1 MKHLVTSSSLVLFF
15 TFITTLSMAKGGD
28 TIKRG
33 QCSAGI
39 ETKLKV
45 SPENGQIE
53 VEYEL
58 EDAVPGSR
66 WRVTITKNGRAIL
79 RKTQRASAAGYVEVR
94 QVTRNLAGNETIRA
108 TAKRVGAAGACTLSL
123 SVRF

>member
-1 MKHLVTSSSLVLFF
+1 
-15 TFITTLSMAKGGD
+15 MAKDGD

-33 QCSAGI
+33 QCSNGI
-39 ETKLKV
+39 ETKLKL

-66 WRVTITKNGRAIL
+66 WRVTVTKNGRTIL
-79 RKTQRASAAGYVEVR
+79 RTTKRANAAGYLEVR
-94 QVTRNLAGNETIRA
+94 QVTRNLKGNETIRA
-108 TAKRVGAAGACTLSL
+108 TAERVGTAGTCTLSL
-123 SVRF
+123 SVPF